1 MIVTSR
7 GPHGGICVGIRVGA
21 AACAVAGSAVIALG
35 GCASSGAG
43 GGAAAAGGTAPAG
56 GANSGAAS
64 LVGAMKTAVQAAT
77 SMHLAGQLPGGG
89 RPVTLNIGV
98 LRGGGLAGTI
108 TEGGVPLQ
116 LIGAG
121 GQVFIKATRPFLQEL
136 RAPGR
141 VCAVLCGRYVQMSGP
156 ERSQLT
162 GSLGMASLTRS
173 LIRALPRFTRAG
185 LATVLGQP
193 AVVLHGADGSTL
205 DVAAR
210 GQPYPLRLVAPQGR
224 DESVVFTEW
233 DAVAAPAAPPA
244 SQVINLSQLK
254 AGTG

>member
-1 MIVTSR
+1 
-7 GPHGGICVGIRVGA
+7 VGA
-21 AACAVAGSAVIALG
+21 AACVVAGSAVIALG

-56 GANSGAAS
+56 GANGGAAS
-64 LVGAMKTAVQAAT
+64 LVAAMKTAVQEAT

-98 LRGGGLAGTI
+98 LRAGALAGSI

-116 LIGAG
+116 LIGAS
-121 GQVFIKATRPFLQEL
+121 GQVYVKATPAFLREL
-136 RAPGR
+136 KAPTA
-141 VCAVLCGRYVQMSGP
+141 VCAIMCGKYVELSGAQ
-156 ERSQLT
+156 RSELT

-173 LIRALPRFTRAG
+173 LIRALPRLTRAG
-185 LATVLGQP
+185 LTTVLGQS

-205 DVAAR
+205 DVASR
-210 GQPYPLRLVAPQGR
+210 GKPYPLRLVAPQGR